1 MKRLLRSLLLAAILS
16 ALLCVGALA
25 AESEPVKG
33 GIYNISVDTNV
44 TLKPNTEATTD
55 TVDGTEYT
63 DYYAN
68 AVKFDVK
75 AENLTENQQ
84 YLLMVLKGG
93 ADGSAPGV
101 PTAENIAYIDQAAA
115 QNGSV
120 SFAAYPKEL
129 TKGKYYVYLVGGG
142 TAFAQSQV
150 ASFEYDKKYTL
161 GDVNGD
167 GNVDSADALLI
178 RRCSVGLTPY
188 SNIKNNFA
196 GFVTGL
202 ISDSKM
208 APDSGDALAI
218 RRYAVGLI
226 NRYKIEDI
234 AVGYE
239 FDVENNT
246 YIPKA

>member
-1 MKRLLRSLLLAAILS
+1 MKRLLRSLLLGAILS
-16 ALLCVGALA
+16 ALLCVGVLA
-25 AESEPVKG
+25 ADSESVKG
-33 GIYNISVDTNV
+33 GIYNITGSV
-44 TLKPNTEATTD
+44 TLTPKDASGSSIPAGTD
-55 TVDGTEYT
+55 TSISG

-84 YLLMVLKGG
+84 YLLLVLKGN

-129 TKGKYYVYLVGGG
+129 TKGTYHVYLVGGG

-161 GDVNGD
+161 GDVNDD
-167 GNVDSADALLI
+167 GAIDSEDALMALEIFIETKIPTERERLAANVNRDETVDSVDGLLI
-178 RRCSVGLTPY
+178 LKY
-188 SNIKNNFA
+188 
-196 GFVTGL
+196 FVEE
-202 ISDSKM
+202 ISS
-208 APDSGDALAI
+208 
-218 RRYAVGLI
+218 
-226 NRYKIEDI
+226 
-234 AVGYE
+234 
-239 FDVENNT
+239 FD
-246 YIPKA
+246 

>member
-1 MKRLLRSLLLAAILS
+1 MKRLLRSLLLGAILS

-33 GIYNISVDTNV
+33 GIYNIKSSNV

-84 YLLMVLKGG
+84 YLLMVLKGE
-93 ADGSAPGV
+93 GV
-101 PTAENIAYIDQAAA
+101 PTAENIAYIDQAVA

-129 TKGKYYVYLVGGG
+129 TKGTYHVYLVGAGK
-142 TAFAQSQV
+142 TFAESKV
-150 ASFEYDKKYTL
+150 ATFQCDQRYTL
-161 GDVNGD
+161 GDVNE
-167 GNVDSADALLI
+167 
-178 RRCSVGLTPY
+178 
-188 SNIKNNFA
+188 
-196 GFVTGL
+196 
-202 ISDSKM
+202 DSKIDIRDV
-208 APDSGDALAI
+208 AEVLNHVVKNKSLTGNTFLA
-218 RRYAVGLI
+218 A
-226 NRYKIEDI
+226 
-234 AVGYE
+234 
-239 FDVENNT
+239 DVEKDGEIDIRDAAKILN
-246 YIPKA
+246 YIVKNISSLE

>member
-1 MKRLLRSLLLAAILS
+1 MKRLLRSLLLGAILS

-33 GIYNISVDTNV
+33 GIYNIKSSNV
-44 TLKPNTEATTD
+44 TLTPNTEATKD

-129 TKGKYYVYLVGGG
+129 TKGTYHVYLVGGG
-142 TAFAQSQV
+142 TAFADSQV

-161 GDVNGD
+161 GDVNDD
-167 GNVDSADALLI
+167 GAIDSEDALMALQIFTKIITPTETQRLAADVNRDTTIDSEDALLI
-178 RRCSVGLTPY
+178 LRY
-188 SNIKNNFA
+188 
-196 GFVTGL
+196 FVKQIT
-202 ISDSKM
+202 SF
-208 APDSGDALAI
+208 
-218 RRYAVGLI
+218 
-226 NRYKIEDI
+226 E
-234 AVGYE
+234 
-239 FDVENNT
+239 
-246 YIPKA
+246 

>member
-1 MKRLLRSLLLAAILS
+1 MKRLLRSLLLGAILS

-33 GIYNISVDTNV
+33 GIYNIKSSNV
-44 TLKPNTEATTD
+44 TLTPNTEATKD

-75 AENLTENQQ
+75 AEKLAENQQ
-84 YLLMVLKGG
+84 YLLLVLKGG

-101 PTAENIAYIDQAAA
+101 PTADNIAYIDQMAATET
-115 QNGSV
+115 GV
-120 SFAAYPKEL
+120 DFTAYPKEL

-161 GDVNGD
+161 GDVNEDGD
-167 GNVDSADALLI
+167 IDIKDVAELLNH
-178 RRCSVGLTPY
+178 VVKNKTLTE
-188 SNIKNNFA
+188 NAF
-196 GFVTGL
+196 
-202 ISDSKM
+202 
-208 APDSGDALAI
+208 LA
-218 RRYAVGLI
+218 A
-226 NRYKIEDI
+226 
-234 AVGYE
+234 
-239 FDVENNT
+239 DVEKDGEIDIRDAAKILN
-246 YIPKA
+246 YIVKNISSLE

>member
-1 MKRLLRSLLLAAILS
+1 MKRLMRSLLLAAILS
-16 ALLCVGALA
+16 ALLCVGVLA

-33 GIYNISVDTNV
+33 GIYNIKSSNV

-101 PTAENIAYIDQAAA
+101 PTADNIAYIDQAAA

-120 SFAAYPKEL
+120 SFTAYPKEL
-129 TKGKYYVYLVGGG
+129 TKGTYHVYLVGGG
-142 TAFAQSQV
+142 TAFNAAEPDATFQ
-150 ASFEYDKKYTL
+150 YDKKYTL
-161 GDVNGD
+161 GDVNDD
-167 GNVDSADALLI
+167 GKINAIDAVLILRAAIGKTELTDIQQKAADVNEDKSVNAL
-178 RRCSVGLTPY
+178 
-188 SNIKNNFA
+188 
-196 GFVTGL
+196 
-202 ISDSKM
+202 
-208 APDSGDALAI
+208 DAVVVL
-218 RRYAVGLI
+218 RKAVGKSSIL
-226 NRYKIEDI
+226 D
-234 AVGYE
+234 
-239 FDVENNT
+239 
-246 YIPKA
+246 

>member
-1 MKRLLRSLLLAAILS
+1 MKRLLRSLLLGAILS

-33 GIYNISVDTNV
+33 GIYNIKSSNV
-44 TLKPNTEATTD
+44 TLTPNTEATKD

-120 SFAAYPKEL
+120 SFTAYPKEL
-129 TKGKYYVYLVGGG
+129 TKGTYHVCLVG
-142 TAFAQSQV
+142 ADKPFAAENPAATFQ
-150 ASFEYDKKYTL
+150 YDKKYKL
-161 GDVNGD
+161 GDVD
-167 GNVDSADALLI
+167 GNNNLSVNDALFVLQAIAHTRTLEGTAKLAADADKNGNV
-178 RRCSVGLTPY
+178 SV
-188 SNIKNNFA
+188 N
-196 GFVTGL
+196 
-202 ISDSKM
+202 
-208 APDSGDALAI
+208 DALFILQAI
-218 RRYAVGLI
+218 AHTRTL
-226 NRYKIEDI
+226 E
-234 AVGYE
+234 
-239 FDVENNT
+239 
-246 YIPKA
+246 